1 MRVNVDIQLKD
12 IPGQLIGALEPIS
25 NNDGNIRGVVHRHD
39 IVSGGKISINLTFE
53 VGNQKAL
60 DNILSEWKEREVDV
74 LKIDHLFETFKLDYV
89 IVGELPPT
97 EVRKIIEGIQAIGDV
112 ESIDIRYS
120 VSGSKD
126 KAALISGKVRNKDV
140 IKKANKFINERAKRA
155 GYIVIRGF
163 GD

>member
-25 NNDGNIRGVVHRHD
+25 KHDGNIRGVVHRHD
-39 IVSGGKISINLTFE
+39 MVSGGKIAINLTFE

-60 DNILSEWKEREVDV
+60 DNILSDWKEREVDV

-89 IVGELPPT
+89 IVGDLPPT
-97 EVRKIIEGIQAIGDV
+97 EVRKIIEGIQALGDV

-126 KAALISGKVRNKDV
+126 RAALISGKVRNKDV

>member
-12 IPGQLIGALEPIS
+12 VPGQLIVALEPIS
-25 NNDGNIRGVVHRHD
+25 NNDGNIRSVVHRHD
-39 IVSGGKISINLTFE
+39 KVSGGKIAINLTFE

-60 DNILSEWKEREVDV
+60 DNILGTWKEKDVDV
-74 LKIDHLFETFKLDYV
+74 LKIDHLFETFRLDYV

-120 VSGSKD
+120 ISGAKD

-140 IKKANKFINERAKRA
+140 IKKANKLINERAKRT
-155 GYIVIRGF
+155 GFIVIRGF

>member
-25 NNDGNIRGVVHRHD
+25 KNDGNIRSVVHRHD
-39 IVSGGKISINLTFE
+39 KVSGGKISINLTFE
-53 VGNQKAL
+53 VGNQKVL
-60 DNILSEWKEREVDV
+60 DNILGEWKEKDVDV
-74 LKIDHLFETFKLDYV
+74 LKIDHLFETFRLDYV

-120 VSGSKD
+120 VSGAKD

-140 IKKANKFINERAKRA
+140 IKKANKLINERAKRA
-155 GYIVIRGF
+155 GYIVIRGY

>member
-12 IPGQLIGALEPIS
+12 VPGQLIVALEPIS
-25 NNDGNIRGVVHRHD
+25 KNDGNIRSVVHRHD
-39 IVSGGKISINLTFE
+39 KVSGGKIAINLTFE

-60 DNILSEWKEREVDV
+60 DNILGTWKEKDVDV
-74 LKIDHLFETFKLDYV
+74 LKIDHLFETFRLDYV
-89 IVGELPPT
+89 IVGELSPT

-120 VSGSKD
+120 ISGAKD
-126 KAALISGKVRNKDV
+126 KAALISGKVRSKDV
-140 IKKANKFINERAKRA
+140 IKKANKLINERAKRT

>member
-25 NNDGNIRGVVHRHD
+25 RNDGNIRGVVHRHD
-39 IVSGGKISINLTFE
+39 IVSGGKIAINLTFE

-60 DNILSEWKEREVDV
+60 DKILAEWKERDVDV

>member
-25 NNDGNIRGVVHRHD
+25 KNDGNIRGVVHRHD
-39 IVSGGKISINLTFE
+39 MVSGGKIAINLTFE

-60 DNILSEWKEREVDV
+60 DKILAEWKEKDVDV

-89 IVGELPPT
+89 IVGELPPA
-97 EVRKIIEGIQAIGDV
+97 EVKKIIEGIQAIGDV
-112 ESIDIRYS
+112 ESIDVRYS

-126 KAALISGKVRNKDV
+126 KAALISGKVRSKDG

-155 GYIVIRGF
+155 GYVVIRGF

>member
-25 NNDGNIRGVVHRHD
+25 KHDGNIRGVVHRHD
-39 IVSGGKISINLTFE
+39 MVSGGKIAINLTFE

-60 DNILSEWKEREVDV
+60 DNILSDWKEREVDV

-89 IVGELPPT
+89 IVGDLPPT
-97 EVRKIIEGIQAIGDV
+97 EVRKIIEGIQALGDV

-126 KAALISGKVRNKDV
+126 RAALISGKVRNKDV
-140 IKKANKFINERAKRA
+140 IKKANKFINERAKRS

>member
-1 MRVNVDIQLKD
+1 MDIQLKD

-25 NNDGNIRGVVHRHD
+25 RNDGNIRGVVHRHD
-39 IVSGGKISINLTFE
+39 IVSGGKIAINLTFE

-60 DNILSEWKEREVDV
+60 DKILAEWKEREVDV

>member
-25 NNDGNIRGVVHRHD
+25 KNDGNIRGVVHRHD
-39 IVSGGKISINLTFE
+39 MVSRGKIAINLTFE

-60 DNILSEWKEREVDV
+60 DKILAEWKEKDVDV

-89 IVGELPPT
+89 IVGELPPA
-97 EVRKIIEGIQAIGDV
+97 EVKKIIEGIQAIGDV
-112 ESIDIRYS
+112 ESIDVRYS

>member
-25 NNDGNIRGVVHRHD
+25 KNDGNIRSVVHRHD
-39 IVSGGKISINLTFE
+39 KVSGGKISINLTFE

-60 DNILSEWKEREVDV
+60 DNILAEWKGKEVDV
-74 LKIDHLFETFKLDYV
+74 MKIDHLFETFRLDYV
-89 IVGELPPT
+89 VVGELPPA

-112 ESIDIRYS
+112 ESIDVRYS
-120 VSGSKD
+120 VSGSKE
-126 KAALISGKVRNKDV
+126 KAALFSGKVRNKDV
-140 IKKANKFINERAKRA
+140 IKKANKFMYDRAKRI

-163 GD
+163 GE

>member
-25 NNDGNIRGVVHRHD
+25 KNDGNIRGVVHRHD
-39 IVSGGKISINLTFE
+39 VISGGKIAINITFE
-53 VGNQKAL
+53 VGNQRAL
-60 DNILSEWKEREVDV
+60 DNILAEWKGKEVDV

-89 IVGELPPT
+89 IVGELPPA
-97 EVRKIIEGIQAIGDV
+97 EVRRIIEGIQALGDV

-120 VSGSKD
+120 VSGAKD
-126 KAALISGKVRNKDV
+126 RAALISGKVRSKDV
-140 IKKANKFINERAKRA
+140 IKKANKFMYERAKRA

-163 GD
+163 GE

>member
-25 NNDGNIRGVVHRHD
+25 KNDGNIRSVVHRHD
-39 IVSGGKISINLTFE
+39 KVSGGKIAINLTFE
-53 VGNQKAL
+53 VANQKAL
-60 DNILSEWKEREVDV
+60 DNILGDWKGREVDV
-74 LKIDHLFETFKLDYV
+74 LKIDHLFETFRLDYV

-97 EVRKIIEGIQAIGDV
+97 EVRKIIEGIQAMGDV

-120 VSGSKD
+120 VSGAKD
-126 KAALISGKVRNKDV
+126 KAALISGKVRNKEV
-140 IKKANKFINERAKRA
+140 IKKANRFINERAKRA

-163 GD
+163 GE

>member
-25 NNDGNIRGVVHRHD
+25 KNDGNIRGVVHRHD
-39 IVSGGKISINLTFE
+39 IVSGGKIAINLTFE
-53 VGNQKAL
+53 VGNQKSL
-60 DNILSEWKEREVDV
+60 DKILAEWKEKDVDV

-120 VSGSKD
+120 VSGAKD
-126 KAALISGKVRNKDV
+126 KAALISGKVRNKEV

>member
-1 MRVNVDIQLKD
+1 M
-12 IPGQLIGALEPIS
+12 
-25 NNDGNIRGVVHRHD
+25 
-39 IVSGGKISINLTFE
+39 
-53 VGNQKAL
+53 
-60 DNILSEWKEREVDV
+60 
-74 LKIDHLFETFKLDYV
+74 KIDHLFETFRLDYV

-97 EVRKIIEGIQAIGDV
+97 EVRRIIDGIQAIGDV

-126 KAALISGKVRNKDV
+126 KAALISGKVRSKDV
-140 IKKANKFINERAKRA
+140 IKKANKLINERAKRA

>member
-25 NNDGNIRGVVHRHD
+25 KNDGNIRGVVHRHD

-60 DNILSEWKEREVDV
+60 DKILAEWKEKDVDV

-89 IVGELPPT
+89 IVGELPPA
-97 EVRKIIEGIQAIGDV
+97 EVKKIIEGIQAIGEV
-112 ESIDIRYS
+112 E
-120 VSGSKD
+120 
-126 KAALISGKVRNKDV
+126 
-140 IKKANKFINERAKRA
+140 
-155 GYIVIRGF
+155 
-163 GD
+163 

>member
-12 IPGQLIGALEPIS
+12 VPGQLIAALEPIS
-25 NNDGNIRGVVHRHD
+25 KNDGNIRSVVHRHD
-39 IVSGGKISINLTFE
+39 KVSGGKISINLTFE

-60 DNILSEWKEREVDV
+60 DNILGDWKVKDVDV
-74 LKIDHLFETFKLDYV
+74 MKIDHLFETFRLDYV

-97 EVRKIIEGIQAIGDV
+97 EVRRIIDGIQAIGDV

-120 VSGSKD
+120 ISGSRD
-126 KAALISGKVRNKDV
+126 KAALISGKVRSKDV
-140 IKKANKFINERAKRA
+140 IKKANKLMNERAKRA

>member
-25 NNDGNIRGVVHRHD
+25 KNDGNIRGVVHRHD
-39 IVSGGKISINLTFE
+39 MVSGGKIAINLTFE

-60 DNILSEWKEREVDV
+60 DKILAEWKEKDVDV

-89 IVGELPPT
+89 IVGELPPA
-97 EVRKIIEGIQAIGDV
+97 EVKKIIEGIQAIGDV

-140 IKKANKFINERAKRA
+140 IKKANKFINERAKRG
-155 GYIVIRGF
+155 GYVVIRGF

>member
-25 NNDGNIRGVVHRHD
+25 KNDGNIRGVVHRHD
-39 IVSGGKISINLTFE
+39 MVSGGKIAINLTFE

-60 DNILSEWKEREVDV
+60 DKILAEWKEKDVDV

-89 IVGELPPT
+89 IVGELPPA
-97 EVRKIIEGIQAIGDV
+97 EVKKIIEGIQAIGDV
-112 ESIDIRYS
+112 ESIDVRYS

-155 GYIVIRGF
+155 GYVVIRGF